1 MLAMEIYLNSIA
13 LILSN
18 FVFHFFFQFN
28 QTIYAHMT
36 MCQNI
41 TQVKY
46 HILIS
51 ESKYCSRKIELT
63 LQFLFLQS
71 LQFVRV
77 SLPAY
82 PFYLYS

>member
-1 MLAMEIYLNSIA
+1 MLAMEINLNSIA

-18 FVFHFFFQFN
+18 FDLHFFFQFN

-51 ESKYCSRKIELT
+51 ESKYCS
-63 LQFLFLQS
+63 
-71 LQFVRV
+71 
-77 SLPAY
+77 
-82 PFYLYS
+82 